1 MDAKDLLDRVKLNLV
16 ISFDDDDKLIL
27 TFINSAITYSE
38 SYQHLDAGYYK
49 ENEMSETTQQAVV
62 MLSSHFY
69 ESRDGSTA
77 GFFSNNTNAS
87 EQVWKSVN
95 RLLLLDRSWKV

>member
-1 MDAKDLLDRVKLNLV
+1 MDANDLLDRVKLNLV
-16 ISFDDDDKLIL
+16 ISFDDDDALLL
-27 TFINSAITYSE
+27 TFINSAIAYAE
-38 SYQHLDAGYYK
+38 GYQHLDDGYYK
-49 ENEMSETTQQAVV
+49 SNDMSENTKQAVV

-95 RLLLLDRSWKV
+95 RLLLLDRTWKV

>member
-1 MDAKDLLDRVKLNLV
+1 MDANDLLDRVKLNLV
-16 ISFDDDDKLIL
+16 ISFDDDDALIL
-27 TFINSAITYSE
+27 TFINSAIAYAE
-38 SYQHLDAGYYK
+38 GYQHLDDGYYK
-49 ENEMSETTQQAVV
+49 SNDMSENTKQAVV

-95 RLLLLDRSWKV
+95 RLLLLDRTWKV

>member
-1 MDAKDLLDRVKLNLV
+1 MDANDLLDRVKLNLV
-16 ISFDDDDKLIL
+16 ITFDDDDALIL
-27 TFINSAITYSE
+27 TFINSAIAYAE
-38 SYQHLDAGYYK
+38 GYQHLDDGFYK
-49 ENEMSETTQQAVV
+49 SNDMSENTKQAVV

-95 RLLLLDRSWKV
+95 RLLLLDRTWKV

>member
-1 MDAKDLLDRVKLNLV
+1 MDANDLLDRVKFNLV
-16 ISFDDDDKLIL
+16 ISFDDDDALIL
-27 TFINSAITYSE
+27 AFINSAIAYAE
-38 SYQHLDAGYYK
+38 GYQHLDDGYYK
-49 ENEMSETTQQAVV
+49 SNDMSENTKQAVV

-95 RLLLLDRSWKV
+95 RLLLLDRTWKV

>member
-1 MDAKDLLDRVKLNLV
+1 MDANDLLDRVKLNLV
-16 ISFDDDDKLIL
+16 ITFDDDDALIL
-27 TFINSAITYSE
+27 TFINSAIAYAE
-38 SYQHLDAGYYK
+38 GYQHLDDGYYK
-49 ENEMSETTQQAVV
+49 SNDMSENTKQAVV

-95 RLLLLDRSWKV
+95 RLLLLDRTWKV

>member
-1 MDAKDLLDRVKLNLV
+1 MDANNLLDRVKLNLV
-16 ISFDDDDKLIL
+16 ITFDDDDALIL
-27 TFINSAITYSE
+27 TFINSAIAYAE
-38 SYQHLDAGYYK
+38 GYQHLDDGYYK
-49 ENEMSETTQQAVV
+49 SNDMSENTKQAVV

-95 RLLLLDRSWKV
+95 RLLLLDRTWKV